1 MIECHV
7 YVRSEVLEMLFFGKF
22 CVQIVFKLDML
33 LSRLLLWLLKLKFHC
48 VD

>member
-7 YVRSEVLEMLFFGKF
+7 YVRSEVLEMLFVGKC